1 MRAMDMTGRWR
12 RAALA
17 AGSVGLAI
25 ASAGCGVTR
34 EATSAPAQA
43 MSAAAGQ
50 SGLPIVVS
58 CEPTQRTIVRPTIV
72 NGAAMSQ
79 VECVAG
85 ENQAVA
91 SAAPAALAARSE
103 PAAVRTF
110 SRAAGVSGYRRHR
123 GRAGSHA
130 RLWCGSGSCQS
141 GRLRR
146 TAYTAAQRQ
155 EERGDHRV
163 LGRGRRRGRRSDRR
177 QEGGAPGRCGRR
189 RRGDPLG
196 PGDSSKKLTRPMR
209 RSSGSGAFPTST
221 HVAQFTTARKSASC
235 AGRRPASSHPRSGPN
250 SLDFR
255 PHACPGLTGHGPL
268 AFRPVK
274 STIERQ
280 LPPR

>member
-12 RAALA
+12 RAVLA

-85 ENQAVA
+85 ESQAVA
-91 SAAPAALAARSE
+91 SAAPAALAGEIRTRGGAHAR
-103 PAAVRTF
+103 
-110 SRAAGVSGYRRHR
+110 RAAGVSGYRRHG
-123 GRAGSHA
+123 GRAG
-130 RLWCGSGSCQS
+130 
-141 GRLRR
+141 
-146 TAYTAAQRQ
+146 
-155 EERGDHRV
+155 
-163 LGRGRRRGRRSDRR
+163 RRRAPLVRRPVRARQVVYDERRAPRRSVKKSAVIIGSSAGVGAGVGAAIGGKKGALLGAVVGG
-177 QEGGAPGRCGRR
+177 GGATALGPDDASKELTARV
-189 RRGDPLG
+189 RRG
-196 PGDSSKKLTRPMR
+196 
-209 RSSGSGAFPTST
+209 SGSGAFLTAT
-221 HVAQFTTARKSASC
+221 HCCAAQTVRKSASC
-235 AGRRPASSHPRSGPN
+235 AGRRPAEFSPAQRPN

-255 PHACPGLTGHGPL
+255 PHACPGAHRSRSAEYFVT
-268 AFRPVK
+268 
-274 STIERQ
+274 SN
-280 LPPR
+280 

>member
-1 MRAMDMTGRWR
+1 MTAMDMTGRWS
-12 RAALA
+12 RAVLA

-25 ASAGCGVTR
+25 ASVGCGVTR

-110 SRAAGVSGYRRHR
+110 AAQPGYRDIADTEVVPAPTRASAAGPVRASQVVYDERH
-123 GRAGSHA
+123 
-130 RLWCGSGSCQS
+130 
-141 GRLRR
+141 
-146 TAYTAAQRQ
+146 TP
-155 EERGDHRV
+155 
-163 LGRGRRRGRRSDRR
+163 RRSVKKSAVIIGSSAGVGAGVGAAIGGKKGALLGAVVGG
-177 QEGGAPGRCGRR
+177 GGATLWDQMTRR
-189 RRGDPLG
+189 
-196 PGDSSKKLTRPMR
+196 K
-209 RSSGSGAFPTST
+209 
-221 HVAQFTTARKSASC
+221 
-235 AGRRPASSHPRSGPN
+235 N
-250 SLDFR
+250 
-255 PHACPGLTGHGPL
+255 
-268 AFRPVK
+268 
-274 STIERQ
+274 
-280 LPPR
+280 